1 MGSKQKKFPILG
13 HRIRLIDVKPEPQV
27 SKTNIETISNNQTA
41 PESICIAFF
50 TIEFVARFVSCPAKC
65 EFMKQIGNLIDILAR
80 DISSSYLKLIM

>member
-1 MGSKQKKFPILG
+1 ML
-13 HRIRLIDVKPEPQV
+13 
-27 SKTNIETISNNQTA
+27 KTNIKTSSNNQTR

-80 DISSSYLKLIM
+80 DTFDVGSVRFYSFVKLIM